1 MKFFYSIG
9 LVILSLSL
17 VSCSSKD
24 VDIGKYDKKVTRIY
38 KIPKACKKLY
48 KNSKIKVAVVHF
60 TNNSTFGRANTRTSN
75 SDYKAGIE
83 VVGIYS
89 KTDRH
94 SRTAVVEPKLANA
107 FVPKIEQMLL
117 NTGGV
122 ELYTRADMGKVN
134 AELKLQDS
142 GLLDSDSVVEFG
154 KLSGVRYIVTG
165 SIDYVKHKFQNYSQ
179 YSGSVLNASA
189 YSGDRDVVA
198 AAAVIHL
205 VSSLFDGTDIDVGTT
220 VKIIDVKTG
229 KIMFSKQVKE
239 SVAIKSNQR
248 PTYSELVGA
257 VKYSIDK
264 ALPSLANKFQKYFSL
279 NGYITNIKTNGQNYL
294 AKINLG
300 EKDGIK
306 KADKFTILSLESHKD
321 PISGKTQCTTSR
333 TSSQLT
339 ATKYINDSSSW
350 LKTDKINNLK
360 IYKLIKKEFK

>member
-1 MKFFYSIG
+1 MKFYHI
-9 LVILSLSL
+9 LYTVLLSLFL

-24 VDIGKYDKKVTRIY
+24 VDIGKYDKKITRTY

-48 KNSKIKVAVVHF
+48 KNSKLKVAVVNF
-60 TNNSTFGRANTRTSN
+60 TNNSSFGRANTKTSN
-75 SDYKAGIE
+75 NDYEAGIGF
-83 VVGIYS
+83 VNIYS
-89 KTDRH
+89 KSAKH
-94 SRTAVVEPKLANA
+94 SNTRVVEPKLANA
-107 FVPKIEQMLL
+107 FIPKIEQMLL
-117 NTGGV
+117 DTGGV
-122 ELYTRADMGKVN
+122 DVYTRADMGKVN

-142 GLLDSDSVVEFG
+142 GLLDSDSVVQFG

-165 SIDYVKHKFQNYSQ
+165 SVDYVKHKFQNYSQ
-179 YSGSVLNASA
+179 YSGSALNASA
-189 YSGDRDVVA
+189 YSGDSDVVA
-198 AAAVIHL
+198 AVAVIHL
-205 VSSLFDGTDIDVGTT
+205 VSSLFDGTDVDVGTT

-239 SVAIKSNQR
+239 SVAIKSNQK
-248 PTYSELVGA
+248 PTYSELAGA

-264 ALPSLANKFQKYFSL
+264 ALPSLANKFQKHFSL
-279 NGYITNIKTNGQNYL
+279 NGYVTNIKTNGENYL

-306 KADKFTILSLESHKD
+306 KSDKFTILSLESHKD
-321 PISGKTQCTTSR
+321 PISGKTKCTTSR